1 MSETKDKILD
11 AAERVF
17 SEHGYAAASL
27 RAIIADAGVNLAAVH
42 YHFGSKEKLLI
53 EVVRRR
59 VGPINDERLRLL
71 DECERAAGGGHLA
84 VEKVLEAFL
93 VPTMVVF
100 RHPKGP
106 MFVRLMGR
114 MYVDSVL
121 GKLAQS
127 VFSEV
132 VARFTAAMHR
142 SLPELPMDEL
152 LWRMFLGGGV
162 MGQAMLA
169 GREAPGFSEDET
181 VDRLVTFLS
190 AGFRAPVRQP
200 TAKEK

>member
-1 MSETKDKILD
+1 MNDTKEKILD
-11 AAERVF
+11 AAERIF

-27 RAIIADAGVNLAAVH
+27 RAMIADAGVNLAAVH

-71 DECERAAGGGHLA
+71 DDCERAAAGGPPEL
-84 VEKVLEAFL
+84 EKVLEAFL
-93 VPTMVVF
+93 APTMVVF
-100 RHPKGP
+100 RHPQGP
-106 MFVRLMGR
+106 VFVRLMGR

-121 GKLAQS
+121 GNLVRN
-127 VFSEV
+127 VFSDV
-132 VARFTAAMHR
+132 VERFTAALHR
-142 SLPELPMDEL
+142 ALPELPRDEL
-152 LWRMFLGGGV
+152 LWRMFLGAGV

-169 GREAPGFSEDET
+169 GREAPGFSEDAT
-181 VDRLVTFLS
+181 LDRLVTFLS

-200 TAKEK
+200 AAKD